1 MALGYEWCCNSYGII
16 SYYICPLSLSL
27 GPLWTQDIMDLGSSL
42 INKYKRIF
50 ELGQS
55 LSEIQMASR
64 DAYQKLCGLVAGS
77 RSSGSMIRSILIRLA
92 RKKKMRKCTKNTA
105 KFSKLL
111 EVIRDL
117 KIRLMD
123 TNHYPDI
130 SNIDDR
136 ARKLYD
142 IYFKEISND
151 HLIVVNDEGWKK
163 RRAHGYLKHFYKQ
176 HQKGK
181 K

>member
-1 MALGYEWCCNSYGII
+1 MTS
-16 SYYICPLSLSL
+16 
-27 GPLWTQDIMDLGSSL
+27 
-42 INKYKRIF
+42 
-50 ELGQS
+50 
-55 LSEIQMASR
+55 
-64 DAYQKLCGLVAGS
+64 
-77 RSSGSMIRSILIRLA
+77 LA
-92 RKKKMRKCTKNTA
+92 RKKKMRKCIKNTA

-111 EVIRDL
+111 ELTYNL
-117 KIRLMD
+117 KIKLME
-123 TNHYPDI
+123 TNHYKDI
-130 SNIDDR
+130 CNINDR

-151 HLIVVNDEGWKK
+151 HLIVVNDEGWKA

>member
-1 MALGYEWCCNSYGII
+1 ML
-16 SYYICPLSLSL
+16 
-27 GPLWTQDIMDLGSSL
+27 L
-42 INKYKRIF
+42 I
-50 ELGQS
+50 
-55 LSEIQMASR
+55 
-64 DAYQKLCGLVAGS
+64 
-77 RSSGSMIRSILIRLA
+77 
-92 RKKKMRKCTKNTA
+92 KM
-105 KFSKLL
+105 
-111 EVIRDL
+111 L
-117 KIRLMD
+117 KIAVCSSFFPTLIIN

-181 K
+181 N

>member
-1 MALGYEWCCNSYGII
+1 MALGYEWCCNRVCNT

-27 GPLWTQDIMDLGSSL
+27 GPLWTQDIMDLGSSEISYSSCL
-42 INKYKRIF
+42 TSVKRSH
-50 ELGQS
+50 G
-55 LSEIQMASR
+55 
-64 DAYQKLCGLVAGS
+64 
-77 RSSGSMIRSILIRLA
+77 A

-136 ARKLYD
+136 ARKLYG

-151 HLIVVNDEGWKK
+151 HLIVVNDEGWKA

-181 K
+181 N

>member
-1 MALGYEWCCNSYGII
+1 MS
-16 SYYICPLSLSL
+16 
-27 GPLWTQDIMDLGSSL
+27 
-42 INKYKRIF
+42 
-50 ELGQS
+50 
-55 LSEIQMASR
+55 
-64 DAYQKLCGLVAGS
+64 QKV
-77 RSSGSMIRSILIRLA
+77 
-92 RKKKMRKCTKNTA
+92 KMRKCTKNTA

-111 EVIRDL
+111 ELIYNL
-117 KIRLMD
+117 KVRLME

-130 SNIDDR
+130 SSINDK

-142 IYFKEISND
+142 IYFKDISND
-151 HLIVVNDEGWKK
+151 HMIVVNDEGWKA

>member
-1 MALGYEWCCNSYGII
+1 ME
-16 SYYICPLSLSL
+16 
-27 GPLWTQDIMDLGSSL
+27 Q
-42 INKYKRIF
+42 
-50 ELGQS
+50 LGQK
-55 LSEIQMASR
+55 E
-64 DAYQKLCGLVAGS
+64 
-77 RSSGSMIRSILIRLA
+77 
-92 RKKKMRKCTKNTA
+92 KMRKCTKNTA

-136 ARKLYD
+136 ARKLYG

-163 RRAHGYLKHFYKQ
+163 RRAYGYLKHFYKQ

>member
-1 MALGYEWCCNSYGII
+1 MTS
-16 SYYICPLSLSL
+16 
-27 GPLWTQDIMDLGSSL
+27 
-42 INKYKRIF
+42 
-50 ELGQS
+50 
-55 LSEIQMASR
+55 
-64 DAYQKLCGLVAGS
+64 
-77 RSSGSMIRSILIRLA
+77 LA

-142 IYFKEISND
+142 LYFKEISND
-151 HLIVVNDEGWKK
+151 HLIVVNDEGWKA